1 MMTRVTNNKNLRA
14 SVLDRLIDQDPGNQI
29 DKDHGQHQKLKELR
43 NSVRRDL
50 ENLFNTR
57 VRMLEPDENYSQL
70 QHSILNYGLP
80 DLATVNLANIEKRRE
95 FVEEMQRLLLAFEP
109 RFKTVNVSYIENGDT
124 ADRMLKFR
132 IDGTLYA
139 DPSPEAV
146 VFDSVLEPVSRNVS
160 VEESGHA

>member
-1 MMTRVTNNKNLRA
+1 MARVTNTKNLR
-14 SVLDRLIDQDPGNQI
+14 SSILDRLIDQDPGNQI

-43 NSVRRDL
+43 QSVRRDL

-57 VRMLEPDENYSQL
+57 IRMLEPDEKYGQL
-70 QHSILNYGLP
+70 KLSILNYGLP
-80 DLATVNLANIEKRRE
+80 DLATVNLSNIERRRE
-95 FVEEMQRLLLAFEP
+95 FVHEMERLLLAFEP
-109 RFKTVNVSYIENGDT
+109 RFKSVNVVYIENGDAT
-124 ADRMLKFR
+124 ERMLRFR

-160 VEESGHA
+160 IEDSSHA